1 MTPTTTVADA
11 KDQILSQ
18 LLTWAS
24 IGTIARK
31 LGIPRS
37 TVEREV
43 ANLRAA
49 GKLEARRNVFWR
61 KGGARVG
68 FDYRVAVVDCGPSGF
83 VLNAAELA
91 QERLEVL
98 FTCHHGIEMCPGCTV
113 QGRRCADRCVECSG
127 AAGVFA

>member
-1 MTPTTTVADA
+1 MNTR
-11 KDQILSQ
+11 ILEA
-18 LLTWAS
+18 LRDEFRS
-24 IGTIARK
+24 IGHVARK
-31 LGIPRS
+31 LGVSRA

-61 KGGARVG
+61 KGVARVG

-98 FTCHHGIEMCPGCTV
+98 FTCEHGVEMCNRCTAH
-113 QGRRCADRCVECSG
+113 GRRCAHRCVECG
-127 AAGVFA
+127 GVAAVFAEAR